1 MKKIINSTILTFII
15 LTNFLCQAQVD
26 LDSLWNVWNDETE
39 SDTSRALA
47 LFKISWDGYLYSQP
61 DSAFYF
67 AQMLFDFANK
77 KNLMEEMSLA
87 KKTQGASCFI
97 RSNYPKAIEL
107 YQQSL
112 AISKE
117 ISDKSG
123 MASNLGNIGLVYE
136 RKGYYLKALD
146 YQQRCLDIKEE
157 ISDTLGI
164 AAALNNIGNIY
175 KNLENYP
182 KAMEYYKRFYVLIK
196 KLSHI
201 SGMAMALN
209 NIGLAYKNL
218 GDLPKALEYY
228 QQSLKVNKEI
238 PDKRGMAH
246 TLNNIGNVYKE
257 QDDYLKALEYYKK
270 SLKIKEEISDKRGMV
285 NTLNNIGNTYYMLG
299 DHTTAISWCEKGFNI
314 SEEINILEGQKKACQ
329 CLYDV
334 HKTLGNTNKALEYH
348 ERVTLL
354 NDSLQAKETS
364 KKLQQMEFKR
374 QMREDSL
381 VREKEK
387 LSVQIAHEKELRRKK
402 RTRNIYLIVAAIFL
416 LVAVGFYRRILFV
429 RKAKKA
435 IEYEKNR
442 SDHLLLNILP
452 EEIAEELK
460 EKGSANARNYDR
472 VSILFTDFKGFT
484 QISEKLSAEEL
495 VKEINTCFKAF
506 DVICKKYNVE
516 KIKTIGD
523 SYMAAGGLPVHT
535 EKSIKNTVLAGI
547 EMAEFIFNR
556 KQKQKN
562 KDEIR
567 FEMRLGIHT
576 GSVVAGIVG
585 ETKFQY
591 DIWGDAVN
599 IASSMENSGK
609 AGKVNIS
616 KSTYELIKED
626 PTFKFESRG
635 EVKTRDKGII
645 EMWFVENAT

>member
-1 MKKIINSTILTFII
+1 MSIGIIYS
-15 LTNFLCQAQVD
+15 D
-26 LDSLWNVWNDETE
+26 LGDYT
-39 SDTSRALA
+39 
-47 LFKISWDGYLYSQP
+47 
-61 DSAFYF
+61 
-67 AQMLFDFANK
+67 
-77 KNLMEEMSLA
+77 
-87 KKTQGASCFI
+87 
-97 RSNYPKAIEL
+97 
-107 YQQSL
+107 
-112 AISKE
+112 
-117 ISDKSG
+117 
-123 MASNLGNIGLVYE
+123 
-136 RKGYYLKALD
+136 KALD
-146 YQQRCLDIKEE
+146 YYERALKIKEE
-157 ISDTLGI
+157 ISD
-164 AAALNNIGNIY
+164 
-175 KNLENYP
+175 
-182 KAMEYYKRFYVLIK
+182 
-196 KLSHI
+196 I
-201 SGMAMALN
+201 SG
-209 NIGLAYKNL
+209 I
-218 GDLPKALEYY
+218 
-228 QQSLKVNKEI
+228 
-238 PDKRGMAH
+238 AH
-246 TLNNIGNVYKE
+246 TLNNIGNAYKE
-257 QDDYLKALEYYKK
+257 QGNYSEALEYYKN

-285 NTLNNIGNTYYMLG
+285 NTMTNIGIIYLVQKNFEL
-299 DHTTAISWCEKGFNI
+299 AIQWCKEGFSI
-314 SEEINILEGQKKACQ
+314 SEEINILVEQKQACG
-329 CLYDV
+329 CLYDAY
-334 HKTLGNTNKALEYH
+334 KSLGNTGNTLHYH
-348 ERVTLL
+348 ELKIALV
-354 NDSLQAKETS
+354 DSLQAKETS

-484 QISEKLSAEEL
+484 QISEMLSAEEL